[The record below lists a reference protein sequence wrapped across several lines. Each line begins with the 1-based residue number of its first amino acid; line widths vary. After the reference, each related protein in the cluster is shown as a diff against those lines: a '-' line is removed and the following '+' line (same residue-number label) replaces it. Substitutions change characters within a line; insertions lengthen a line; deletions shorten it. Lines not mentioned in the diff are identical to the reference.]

1 MGMSLGAKVTKK
13 RFNVDH
19 KINWDNAAMTF
30 KRIDKGDTDK
40 NTIVSAIKSFK
51 GSIPAEESFGTA
63 SLQDEDEENKTLES
77 PLMVRNCNSH
87 GNNQPIGLD
96 HDTQTLA
103 IQLERNSL

>member
-30 KRIDKGDTDK
+30 KRTDKGDTVK
-40 NTIVSAIKSFK
+40 KSQISAIQSFK
-51 GSIPAEESFGTA
+51 GSIPVEESFGT